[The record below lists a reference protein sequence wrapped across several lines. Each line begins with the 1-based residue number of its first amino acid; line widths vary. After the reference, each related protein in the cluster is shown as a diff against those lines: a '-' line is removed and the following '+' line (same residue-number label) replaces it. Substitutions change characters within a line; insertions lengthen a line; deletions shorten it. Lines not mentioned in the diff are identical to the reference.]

1 MNSTIERRKVGRP
14 KKTDSS
20 PKPKP
25 AIPKGP
31 DGKAGNETVETLQE
45 RKNELL
51 SLIEV
56 SLDEVP
62 KALKKIQNQHKSAEK
77 AGRVPDYRL
86 LKKLEQDYHRV
97 RVDQANYELALSEVS
112 EKLFCLGINPETGEH
127 LD

>member
-14 KKTDSS
+14 KKTDGS
-20 PKPKP
+20 PKLKP
-25 AIPKGP
+25 DIPKGP
-31 DGKAGNETVETLQE
+31 DDKAGVETVETLQE

-62 KALKKIQNQHKSAEK
+62 KALKKIQNQHKLAEK
-77 AGRVPDYRL
+77 AGTVPDYRL

-97 RVDQANYELALSEVS
+97 RVNQANYELALSEVS
-112 EKLFCLGINPETGEH
+112 EKLFCLGINPETGEP

>member
-14 KKTDSS
+14 KKTDRS

-25 AIPKGP
+25 AIPQGP
-31 DGKAGNETVETLQE
+31 DSKAGSESVEALQE
-45 RKNELL
+45 KKNELL
-51 SLIEV
+51 LLIET
-56 SLDEVP
+56 SLDKVP
-62 KALKKIQNQHKSAEK
+62 RALKKIQKQHKIAEK

-97 RVDQANYELALSEVS
+97 RVDQANYEFALSEVS
-112 EKLFCLGINPETGEH
+112 ENLFCLGINPETGEP